1 MQIIKPDPVL
11 IENTKTALR
20 ILEIAAKAAATALNH
35 SSFPAVL
42 VPEGGGARMRSLEPG
57 EVVEFPPSG
66 GGTAICESKAGGEGC
81 IKNEGHAGDHAGV
94 RSVWS

>member
-11 IENTKTALR
+11 IENAKTALR

-42 VPEGGGARMRSLEPG
+42 VPEGDGAKVQSLEPG
-57 EVVEFPPSG
+57 EVVEFPKPSAGHTPCKSNVDGDYCIQGLGHKG
-66 GGTAICESKAGGEGC
+66 GHVGS
-81 IKNEGHAGDHAGV
+81 
-94 RSVWS
+94 RSIW

>member
-11 IENTKTALR
+11 IENTKAALR
-20 ILEIAAKAAATALNH
+20 ILEITAKAAATMLNH

-42 VPEGGGARMRSLEPG
+42 VPEGDGKKVRAMEPG
-57 EVVEFPPSG
+57 EVVEFPKPG
-66 GGTAICESKAGGEGC
+66 GGTAICESKAGGESC
-81 IKNEGHAGDHAGV
+81 IKNKGHAGDHAGS